1 MKKIYTMPKKILIT
15 MFVIFIFMGL
25 LIVRLAYLQFV
36 KGSSLKEQMYNQLIT
51 SRTISPSRGTI
62 YDSTGKALAISAEV
76 DTISI
81 IPTSIV
87 VKENGVI
94 DTEKT
99 KVLKEKVAKA
109 FSDIFKLDYEETL
122 SKVSSDSSYIT
133 IVRKVE
139 KDKVDKLK
147 TWMEEQ
153 EVYSGINIDEDTVE
167 FFLVGF
173 QLIKAFFTFILPLV
187 KGFRNGRNLTEQRMV
202 LEIP

>member
-1 MKKIYTMPKKILIT
+1 MKKLYTMPKKILIA

-25 LIVRLAYLQFV
+25 LLIRLAYLQFI

-62 YDSTGKALAISAEV
+62 YDSTGKALAISAKV

-94 DTEKT
+94 EKDKT
-99 KVLKEKVAKA
+99 QTLKEKVAKA

-147 TWMEEQ
+147 AWMEKEK
-153 EVYSGINIDEDTVE
+153 VYSGINIDEDAKRYYPYNN
-167 FFLVGF
+167 LASSLMGF
-173 QLIKAFFTFILPLV
+173 CNIDNQGIEGLEL
-187 KGFRNGRNLTEQRMV
+187 EQ
-202 LEIP
+202 

>member
-1 MKKIYTMPKKILIT
+1 MKKLYTMPKKILIA
-15 MFVIFIFMGL
+15 MFVMFIFMGL
-25 LIVRLAYLQFV
+25 LLIRLAYLQFV

-99 KVLKEKVAKA
+99 Q
-109 FSDIFKLDYEETL
+109 S
-122 SKVSSDSSYIT
+122 SK
-133 IVRKVE
+133 RKSCE
-139 KDKVDKLK
+139 
-147 TWMEEQ
+147 
-153 EVYSGINIDEDTVE
+153 G
-167 FFLVGF
+167 FF
-173 QLIKAFFTFILPLV
+173 
-187 KGFRNGRNLTEQRMV
+187 
-202 LEIP
+202 

>member
-1 MKKIYTMPKKILIT
+1 MKKLYTMPKKILIA
-15 MFVIFIFMGL
+15 MFVMFIFMGL
-25 LIVRLAYLQFV
+25 LLLRLAYLQFI

-62 YDSTGKALAISAEV
+62 YDSTGKALAISAKV

-94 DTEKT
+94 EKDKT
-99 KVLKEKVAKA
+99 QTLKEKVAKA

-147 TWMEEQ
+147 AWM
-153 EVYSGINIDEDTVE
+153 
-167 FFLVGF
+167 
-173 QLIKAFFTFILPLV
+173 
-187 KGFRNGRNLTEQRMV
+187 
-202 LEIP
+202 